1 MIYNY
6 DDFGQF
12 FIIID
17 KNINKEVF
25 LANVKAEPG
34 TFAEDMFV
42 RIYDSIFSELINLE
56 EEFEKYYSVEYKSIQ
71 HFLFQK
77 FCFPS
82 DVIEDFFSLKSQRES
97 YCIFYKHEK
106 DSYGDYSITR
116 YAFSEEMYDKV
127 TSILLLK
134 DYEN

>member
-17 KNINKEVF
+17 KNLTKEIF
-25 LANVKAEPG
+25 LTNVKVEQG
-34 TFAEDMFV
+34 SFAEDMFS

-56 EEFEKYYSVEYKSIQ
+56 EEFEKYYSIEYKSIQ

-82 DVIEDFFSLKSQRES
+82 DVIKDFFSLKSQSES

-116 YAFSEEMYDKV
+116 YAFSDEMYEKV
-127 TSILLLK
+127 TSTLLLK

>member
-17 KNINKEVF
+17 KNINKEIF
-25 LANVKAEPG
+25 LENVKVTPDSL
-34 TFAEDMFV
+34 AEDVFT

-56 EEFEKYYSVEYKSIQ
+56 EEFEKYYNVEYKNIQ
-71 HFLFQK
+71 HFLYQK
-77 FCFPS
+77 FCLP
-82 DVIEDFFSLKSQRES
+82 IEVVDDFFSLKSQRES
-97 YCIFYKHEK
+97 YCLFYKHEK